1 MKTLAD
7 VAASS
12 IADVERRRPVQVAP
26 ETPVGRVLDDIRE
39 HRRGSVMVVD
49 GSGLIGI
56 FTERDVM
63 KRIDFSAPSWHETPV
78 RELMTRDPKTIRTDQ
93 TVEDAINLMVAGG
106 YRHLPTIEPDGSLV
120 GVISI
125 RDLMMHVVG
134 FFPDDFINL
143 PSDPERE
150 AQGPWGG

>member
-12 IADVERRRPVQVAP
+12 IEDVERRKPVEVAP
-26 ETPVGRVLDDIRE
+26 ETPVHQVLLELRE
-39 HRRGSVMVVD
+39 HRRGSALVVGD
-49 GSGLIGI
+49 AGLVGV

-63 KRIDFSAPSWHETPV
+63 KRIDFSSPSWQEIPV
-78 RELMTRDPKTIRTDQ
+78 RELMTQNPKTIRTDQ
-93 TVEDAINLMVAGG
+93 TVEVAINLMVAGG
-106 YRHLPTIEPDGSLV
+106 YRHLPTIDPDGALV

-143 PSDPERE
+143 PPDPERE